1 MRPPRS
7 RRRRRGARD
16 VLDVEL
22 EDHELLAEI
31 LLLINL
37 MVIASEATQP
47 LSQAVIDA
55 CLGVPV
61 SRARAERAA

>member
-7 RRRRRGARD
+7 LRCRGVRD

-37 MVIASEATQP
+37 MVVASEATQP

-55 CLGVPV
+55 CLRTPV
-61 SRARAERAA
+61 SSGRAERAA

>member
-1 MRPPRS
+1 MRPPGS
-7 RRRRRGARD
+7 RRRRRGVRD

-37 MVIASEATQP
+37 MVVASEATQP

-55 CLGVPV
+55 CLRTPG
-61 SRARAERAA
+61 SGRAELAA

>member
-1 MRPPRS
+1 
-7 RRRRRGARD
+7 

-37 MVIASEATQP
+37 MVVASEATQP

-55 CLGVPV
+55 CLRTPV
-61 SRARAERAA
+61 SSGRAERAA

>member
-1 MRPPRS
+1 MRPPRTL
-7 RRRRRGARD
+7 RRHGVRD

-55 CLGVPV
+55 CLRTPV
-61 SRARAERAA
+61 SPGRAERAA

>member
-7 RRRRRGARD
+7 LRRRGVRD

-37 MVIASEATQP
+37 IVIASEATQP
-47 LSQAVIDA
+47 LN
-55 CLGVPV
+55 
-61 SRARAERAA
+61 

>member
-7 RRRRRGARD
+7 LRRRGVRD

-22 EDHELLAEI
+22 EDHQLLAEI

-37 MVIASEATQP
+37 MVVASEATQP

-55 CLGVPV
+55 CLRTPV
-61 SRARAERAA
+61 SPGRAERAA